1 MKFFVDVRDN
11 YLPTAFSYRVEEQ
24 HQNESEGKII
34 IEAVI
39 TQEENKDTAW
49 FSYTF
54 SIEEFIGDE
63 QSSLKDELLCSF
75 IYGGINLDTSLSYI
89 YSATMIA
96 RDVISSPDYGPRNLL
111 RLIYFLHS
119 NSRSSLIEAYLNPR
133 LRQ

>member
-1 MKFFVDVRDN
+1 M
-11 YLPTAFSYRVEEQ
+11 PTAFSYRVEEQ